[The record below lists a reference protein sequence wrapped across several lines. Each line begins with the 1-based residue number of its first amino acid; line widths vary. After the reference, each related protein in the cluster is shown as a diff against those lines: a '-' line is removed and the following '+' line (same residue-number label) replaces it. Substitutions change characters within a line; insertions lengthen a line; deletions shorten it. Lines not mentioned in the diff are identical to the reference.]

1 MKEITIEQFEL
12 IPESEH
18 KVRFA
23 NIGELI
29 YTLEDIFL
37 GIDAFSD
44 ETLEEMVSFFEG
56 QEPQSTWFIP
66 TKSQLTYLQFKPS
79 EVRTDEKV
87 MSIARKCLEL
97 IVARTNNSQSSISTP
112 KRLAIGLL
120 EDDAGYI
127 LVLTPDESLRELL
140 KECYKLMH
148 SAATRNLPEY
158 SWVEVIPDYNDGLEV
173 YRWTTPFTHKVEKDD
188 SILEDDDIVK
198 NGLELMVIGQGPNVK
213 DLSQC
218 STKNLYH
225 DNVVMLP
232 MFSFVCDKEGF
243 HIKGNNT
250 MLTDRV
256 EYTDVFTPKDWAE
269 LNAIKE
275 DVITIA
281 SEDLTTALANFEQ
294 IRMLPGQINA
304 DSDNRIE
311 ELLEIFEIHHKGF
324 NDSLSNPIDTVIL
337 YMFGPKGKNELT
349 MAEANKFNEEL
360 RTMFGAD
367 KVLYSFSL
375 WDKNVIGAD
384 IIVNC

>member
-1 MKEITIEQFEL
+1 MKEITTEQFEL

-23 NIGELI
+23 HIGELV

-37 GIDAFSD
+37 GTDTFSD
-44 ETLEEMVSFFEG
+44 ETLEEMVCFFEN
-56 QEPQSTWFIP
+56 QERQSTWFLS
-66 TKSQLTYLQFKPS
+66 TKKSTYLQFKPS
-79 EVRTDEKV
+79 EIRTDPNV
-87 MSIARKCLEL
+87 MTIARKCLEL
-97 IVARTNNSQSSISTP
+97 IIVSTNKPKTSIASP
-112 KRLAIGLL
+112 KRLAVQLL
-120 EDDAGYI
+120 EENAGYI
-127 LVLTPDESLRELL
+127 LVLTPDESVRELL

-158 SWVEVIPDYNDGLEV
+158 SWIDVIPDYGDGIEI
-173 YRWTTPFTHKVEKDD
+173 YRWTTPFTHQVEKDD

-198 NGLELMVIGQGPNVK
+198 NGLELMAVGQGPSVK
-213 DLSQC
+213 DMDQC

-225 DNVVMLP
+225 DDVMILP

-243 HIKGNNT
+243 HIKANNT

-256 EYTDVFTPKDWAE
+256 EYTDVFTPKDWTE
-269 LNAIKE
+269 LNTTKE

-281 SEDLTTALANFEQ
+281 SEDLIKELANFEH
-294 IRMLPGQINA
+294 IRMLSGQINA

-311 ELLEIFEIHHKGF
+311 ELLEVFELHHNGF

-337 YMFGPKGKNELT
+337 YMFGPKGEKELT
-349 MAEANKFNEEL
+349 MAEASQFNDEL
-360 RTMFGAD
+360 RTIFGAD

-375 WDKNVIGAD
+375 WDKNIIGAD
-384 IIVNC
+384 ILVDC

>member
-1 MKEITIEQFEL
+1 MKEITTEQFEL

-23 NIGELI
+23 HIGELV

-37 GIDAFSD
+37 GTDTFSD
-44 ETLEEMVSFFEG
+44 ETLEEMVCFFEN
-56 QEPQSTWFIP
+56 QERQSTWFLS
-66 TKSQLTYLQFKPS
+66 TKKSTYLQFKPS
-79 EVRTDEKV
+79 EIRTDPNV
-87 MSIARKCLEL
+87 MTIARKCLEL
-97 IVARTNNSQSSISTP
+97 IIVSTNKPKTSIASP
-112 KRLAIGLL
+112 KRLAVQLL
-120 EDDAGYI
+120 EENAGYI
-127 LVLTPDESLRELL
+127 LVLTPDESVRELL

-158 SWVEVIPDYNDGLEV
+158 SWIDVIPDYGDGIEI
-173 YRWTTPFTHKVEKDD
+173 YRWTTPFTHQVEKDD

-198 NGLELMVIGQGPNVK
+198 NGLELMAVGQGPSVK
-213 DLSQC
+213 DMDQC

-225 DNVVMLP
+225 DDVMILP

-243 HIKGNNT
+243 HIKANNT

-256 EYTDVFTPKDWAE
+256 EYTDVFTPKDWTE
-269 LNAIKE
+269 LNTTKE

-281 SEDLTTALANFEQ
+281 SEDLIKELANFEH
-294 IRMLPGQINA
+294 IRMLSGQINA

-311 ELLEIFEIHHKGF
+311 ELLEVFELHHNGF

-337 YMFGPKGKNELT
+337 YTFGPKGEKELT
-349 MAEANKFNEEL
+349 MAEASQFNDEL
-360 RTMFGAD
+360 RTIFGAD

-375 WDKNVIGAD
+375 WDKNIIGAD
-384 IIVNC
+384 ILVDC